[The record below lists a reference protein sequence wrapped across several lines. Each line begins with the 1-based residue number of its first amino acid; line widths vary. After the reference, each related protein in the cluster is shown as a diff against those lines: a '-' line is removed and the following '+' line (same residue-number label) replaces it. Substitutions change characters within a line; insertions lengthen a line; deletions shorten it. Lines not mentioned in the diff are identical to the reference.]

1 MRCFI
6 ICELSDFV
14 FVHRMKLHMPF
25 GHVIKNCSLFEN
37 CQSNWMKN
45 KVLHIKGMAV
55 IILLVHIGIFSCF
68 VHILWILKICLA
80 FESKVISLVS
90 NKNVADVIIL
100 VTDFRSHDT
109 YASRAYA
116 TVIFSQLNWI
126 ISEIILVCCGC
137 CCQNQKYLIG
147 ISYRVFVCV
156 CLYRSNGLCK
166 RCIDFMASLEH
177 QVNGIGILIW
187 QFFAKRHKEIQLPR
201 TNKHFAIFFYSLWIC

>member
-1 MRCFI
+1 MFYYLRIEWFCFCSSNEI
-6 ICELSDFV
+6 AYAI
-14 FVHRMKLHMPF
+14 
-25 GHVIKNCSLFEN
+25 GHVIKNCSLFEK

-90 NKNVADVIIL
+90 DKNVSDVIIL

-147 ISYRVFVCV
+147 ISYRVFECV
-156 CLYRSNGLCK
+156 CIDLMAYANG
-166 RCIDFMASLEH
+166 
-177 QVNGIGILIW
+177 V
-187 QFFAKRHKEIQLPR
+187 
-201 TNKHFAIFFYSLWIC
+201 

>member
-1 MRCFI
+1 MFTVRKMSIELDEKQSAAHKRNGRHNCAAYVSFI
-6 ICELSDFV
+6 SEYF
-14 FVHRMKLHMPF
+14 
-25 GHVIKNCSLFEN
+25 
-37 CQSNWMKN
+37 
-45 KVLHIKGMAV
+45 
-55 IILLVHIGIFSCF
+55 
-68 VHILWILKICLA
+68 LWILKICLA

-90 NKNVADVIIL
+90 DKNVSDVIIL

-147 ISYRVFVCV
+147 ISYRVFACV
-156 CLYRSNGLCK
+156 YVSNLWLMQTVYRFYGFIRTPSKWHWNFDLT
-166 RCIDFMASLEH
+166 I
-177 QVNGIGILIW
+177 
-187 QFFAKRHKEIQLPR
+187 FAKRHKEIQLPR